1 MVIICRL
8 FPFLFFEIKMKITF
22 RFKRNLLIFAML
34 IITIGLVSCA
44 KETLNENQKE
54 DGMPEKPIE
63 IVLKEHTDALMAIEG
78 VVGVGQGLC
87 NDKDCIKVFVVE
99 KTAELEQ
106 KIPDELDGF
115 PVEIVESGEFK
126 ARQIK

>member
-1 MVIICRL
+1 MLATSKTCYGL
-8 FPFLFFEIKMKITF
+8 FGSILTV
-22 RFKRNLLIFAML
+22 LLI
-34 IITIGLVSCA
+34 VSCSS
-44 KETLNENQKE
+44 KTLDEGHGENN
-54 DGMPEKPIE
+54 MPTKSIE
-63 IVLKEHTDALMAIEG
+63 QVLKEHTDTLMAIEG

>member
-1 MVIICRL
+1 
-8 FPFLFFEIKMKITF
+8 MKITF

-44 KETLNENQKE
+44 KKTLNENQKE

>member
-1 MVIICRL
+1 M
-8 FPFLFFEIKMKITF
+8 
-22 RFKRNLLIFAML
+22 LLM
-34 IITIGLVSCA
+34 TNGLVSCT
-44 KETLNENQKE
+44 KEIANENLKE
-54 DGMPEKPIE
+54 DAMSEKSIQE
-63 IVLKEHTDALMAIEG
+63 VLKEHTDALMAIEG